1 MFNGSVYSSE
11 SYTNSCYLE
20 FELLNV
26 NNEAY
31 YGLSKNPTE
40 DNNTNN
46 IDYAIY
52 FSKTNSDIRIYE
64 KGVMIHEYNDGI
76 SVNDIYEIIYNGSSV
91 VYKRNNN
98 IIHTTNN
105 VPSNETFYF
114 DSSIS
119 GPLNTNLVEIL
130 QFGPCD
136 YKAVNI
142 SKYTIKK
149 SSKTNFY
156 YLTTK
161 LNTTTYYLHYD
172 SNDNYMLYD
181 STVSKAGNSG
191 FSTTSAEFKFT
202 HVASTNTLTSYDSNT
217 SFGDNN
223 QLSIYGQDN
232 NDFAY
237 VDNSV
242 IASGNWIL
250 MDNNFTYM

>member
-1 MFNGSVYSSE
+1 VY
-11 SYTNSCYLE
+11 TR
-20 FELLNV
+20 
-26 NNEAY
+26 
-31 YGLSKNPTE
+31 
-40 DNNTNN
+40 NNTT
-46 IDYAIY
+46 IY
-52 FSKTNSDIRIYE
+52 
-64 KGVMIHEYNDGI
+64 
-76 SVNDIYEIIYNGSSV
+76 
-91 VYKRNNN
+91 
-98 IIHTTNN
+98 TTNN

-136 YKAVNI
+136 YKAVDI
-142 SKYTIKK
+142 SKYIIKK

-172 SNDNYMLYD
+172 SNNNYMLYD
-181 STVSKAGNSG
+181 STVSKAGTG
-191 FSTTSAEFKFT
+191 FSTTSAEFRFT
-202 HVASTNTLTSYDSNT
+202 HVFTTNKLTSYGNENNIDVDT
-217 SFGDNN
+217 GEQKSFIGYN

-237 VDNSV
+237 EDNSV

-250 MDNNFTYM
+250 M